1 MYYLAVGAPME
12 TARELDD
19 AVMHQSTVIVD
30 SYDGAR
36 TESGDIIL
44 SKVSLKNCYHHIQYL
59 SAIYRLLGPDDFT
72 FCGIGTFYM

>member
-44 SKVSLKNCYHHIQYL
+44 SKVSLKNFITIYNIYL
-59 SAIYRLLGPDDFT
+59 LFPG
-72 FCGIGTFYM
+72 C